1 MEKTALDKAR
11 AFLSETKD
19 GAVWLAMVDIND
31 LVNYSAIARQYF
43 NKSGNWLLQRLHGN
57 VVNGK
62 PATFKP
68 HEARLLSDALRDMSA
83 RLAAAA
89 DRIDKADEGERAED
103 AVID

>member
-19 GAVWLAMVDIND
+19 GAIWLAMVDIND

-43 NKSGNWLLQRLHGN
+43 NKSSNWLLQRLHGN

-68 HEARLLSDALRDMSA
+68 MWLACFLTLCAIWLHGLLLLLTA
-83 RLAAAA
+83 
-89 DRIDKADEGERAED
+89 
-103 AVID
+103 

>member
-11 AFLSETKD
+11 AYLSETKD
-19 GAVWLAMVDIND
+19 GAIWLAMVDIND

-43 NKSGNWLLQRLHGN
+43 NKSSNWLLQRLHGN

-68 HEARLLSDALRDMSA
+68 HEARLLSDALRDMA
-83 RLAAAA
+83 TRLTAAA
-89 DRIDKADEGERAED
+89 DRIDNAEEGEKADD
-103 AVID
+103 

>member
-43 NKSGNWLLQRLHGN
+43 NKSGNWLLQRLH
-57 VVNGK
+57 
-62 PATFKP
+62 
-68 HEARLLSDALRDMSA
+68 EARLLSDALRDMSA
-83 RLAAAA
+83 RLAVAA
-89 DRIDKADEGERAED
+89 DRIDNAEGGEKAED

>member
-62 PATFKP
+62 PAT
-68 HEARLLSDALRDMSA
+68 LSLM
-83 RLAAAA
+83 RLACFLTLCAICLHGLLLLLTA
-89 DRIDKADEGERAED
+89 
-103 AVID
+103 

>member
-19 GAVWLAMVDIND
+19 GAIWLAMVDIND

-43 NKSGNWLLQRLHGN
+43 NKSSNWLLQRLHGN

-62 PATFKP
+62 PATFKL
-68 HEARLLSDALRDMSA
+68 HEARLLSDALRDMA
-83 RLAAAA
+83 TRLTAAA
-89 DRIDKADEGERAED
+89 DRIDNAEEGEKAED

>member
-19 GAVWLAMVDIND
+19 GAIWLAMVDIND

-43 NKSGNWLLQRLHGN
+43 NKSSNWLLQRLHGN

-68 HEARLLSDALRDMSA
+68 HEARLLSDALRDMA
-83 RLAAAA
+83 TRLTAAA
-89 DRIDKADEGERAED
+89 DRIDNAEEGEKDED

>member
-19 GAVWLAMVDIND
+19 GAIWLAMVDIND

-43 NKSGNWLLQRLHGN
+43 NKSSNWLLQRLHGN

-68 HEARLLSDALRDMSA
+68 HEARLLSEALRDVSA

-89 DRIDKADEGERAED
+89 GRIDNAEEGEKAED
-103 AVID
+103 TVID

>member
-19 GAVWLAMVDIND
+19 GAIWLAMVDIND

-43 NKSGNWLLQRLHGN
+43 NKSSNWLLQRLHGN

-68 HEARLLSDALRDMSA
+68 HEARLLSDALRDMA
-83 RLAAAA
+83 TRLTAAA
-89 DRIDKADEGERAED
+89 DHIDNAEEGERAED
-103 AVID
+103 